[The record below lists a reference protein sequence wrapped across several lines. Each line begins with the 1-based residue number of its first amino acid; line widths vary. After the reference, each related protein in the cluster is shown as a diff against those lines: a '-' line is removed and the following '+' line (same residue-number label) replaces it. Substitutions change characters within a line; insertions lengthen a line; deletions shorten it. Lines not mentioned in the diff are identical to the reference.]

1 MPSVKKCET
10 EWPADTNQV
19 GGDFCWQP
27 ATFDHS
33 VGVLLHSPIC
43 HLHTSYIAPYLP
55 SKFCIAFVFHFSW
68 VLTAVPRE
76 LKDNGYAIF
85 FLWGG
90 GGGGEGEKKGASW
103 EMCKWHIDTD
113 IRATDSQSGDRFF
126 LKLC

>member
-85 FLWGG
+85 FLWGARG
-90 GGGGEGEKKGASW
+90 TNKVHHGRCASG
-103 EMCKWHIDTD
+103 ILILTSGQLT
-113 IRATDSQSGDRFF
+113 ANQVTDSF
-126 LKLC
+126 

>member
-76 LKDNGYAIF
+76 LKDNGY
-85 FLWGG
+85 GRC
-90 GGGGEGEKKGASW
+90 ASG
-103 EMCKWHIDTD
+103 ILILT
-113 IRATDSQSGDRFF
+113 SGQLTANQVRDFVIVMM
-126 LKLC
+126 KN